1 MRQDNS
7 KEMPRSNKL
16 EKNICMK
23 KISITFLLA
32 FTAILTLFAAPS
44 TGDLK
49 KSIFTL
55 TTYNAD
61 GSVRATG
68 SYGVFIST
76 TGEAV
81 GPWSP
86 FSGATSATVTDISGK
101 TYDVETL
108 IGANELY
115 DVCRFHVN
123 AKSTTPL
130 ALASTSAKEGN
141 SVSVYA
147 VDGKKIEPNEMK
159 IVRTEKFMDKYTYYI
174 LPATETVYA
183 AGLPFVNTNG
193 QLLGLLQKSVTSD
206 ELHATD
212 INFFKDLR
220 ISAFSINDPIYQQ
233 TGIRL
238 EMPTDKKDALVML
251 IMANDQRD
259 SAKYVSYIEDFIRLF
274 PNETDGY
281 SARAQ
286 LKVNAGDFTGAD
298 KDMQTAISKA
308 TNKAEAH
315 AEYAKIIY
323 QKMVYN
329 PDTLYKGWTFDKAL
343 DETRQAYSLTPDPA
357 YRHREAQI
365 IYSQGDYK
373 TALDIFTQLS
383 QTPLR
388 QNGEIFY
395 EAAQCKTQLQ
405 APKEEVIALLDSA
418 IAACP
423 QPANAIAAPYIL
435 ARGGVYAEMGDY
447 RKALA
452 DYNVYDTLMV
462 GRASADF
469 YYTRY
474 QCEMEA
480 KQFQQALN
488 DLAHAAVISQYN
500 PYYVAELASLELRF
514 NKYEDAIQAAN
525 ACIVQDPNSADAYI
539 IKGIALVLSDKK
551 AEGLECLQK
560 AKDLG
565 DERAQGYIDKY
576 SK

>member
-1 MRQDNS
+1 
-7 KEMPRSNKL
+7 
-16 EKNICMK
+16 MK

-32 FTAILTLFAAPS
+32 FTALITLFAAPS
-44 TGDLK
+44 AGDIK

-61 GSVRATG
+61 GSIRATG
-68 SYGVFIST
+68 SYGVFISA

-81 GPWSP
+81 ASWSP
-86 FSGATSATVTDISGK
+86 FAGAAKATVTDISGK

-115 DVCRFHVN
+115 DVCRFRVN
-123 AKSTTPL
+123 AKVTSLSP
-130 ALASTSAKEGN
+130 ASSQAQEGN
-141 SVSVYA
+141 SVWVA
-147 VDGKKIEPNEMK
+147 TVDGKKVEANEMK
-159 IVRTEKFMDKYTYYI
+159 VVRTEQFMNKYAYYI
-174 LPATETVYA
+174 LPATDKAYA
-183 AGLPFVNTNG
+183 AGLPFVNSNG

-212 INFFKDLR
+212 IHFFNDLH
-220 ISAFSINDPIYQQ
+220 ISGLSVYDPIYQQ

-251 IMANDQRD
+251 IMAHDQQD
-259 SAKYVSYIEDFIRLF
+259 SAKYASYIEDFIRLF

-286 LKVNAGDFTGAD
+286 QKVNAGDFAGAD
-298 KDMQTAISKA
+298 KDMQTAVTKSV
-308 TNKAEAH
+308 NKAEAH
-315 AEYAKIIY
+315 AEYARIIY
-323 QKMVYN
+323 QKMVYS
-329 PDTLYKGWTFDKAL
+329 PDTLYKNWTFDKAL
-343 DETRQAYSLTPDPA
+343 EETRQAYSLTPDPA

-365 IYSQGDYK
+365 IFSQGDYK
-373 TALDIFTQLS
+373 TALDIFTQLAN
-383 QTPLR
+383 TPLR

-405 APKEEVIALLDSA
+405 APKTEIIALLDSA
-418 IAACP
+418 IATCP
-423 QPANAIAAPYIL
+423 QPANSIAAPYVL
-435 ARGGVYAEMGDY
+435 ARGGVYAQMGDY
-447 RKALA
+447 RKALV
-452 DYNVYDTLMV
+452 DYNVYDTLMA

-500 PYYVAELASLELRF
+500 PYYVAELASLQLRF
-514 NKYEDAIQAAN
+514 NRYEDAIQAAN
-525 ACIVQDPNSADAYI
+525 VCILQDPNSSDAYI
-539 IKGIALVLSDKK
+539 IKGIALALSDKK
-551 AEGLECLQK
+551 AEGIECLQK
-560 AKDLG
+560 AKELG

-576 SK
+576 K